1 MTVTTGVPDPGV
13 TVPWRLLTPEGSD
26 QFPHKKDCQI
36 ILQNFG
42 ARADGPRVK
51 RTICE
56 KQKEGEVESI
66 RTFFV
71 MEPGFHLLGHCWV
84 LRVRDWRADL

>member
-1 MTVTTGVPDPGV
+1 MTVTTGVPGV

-26 QFPHKKDCQI
+26 QFPHKKDCQL

-51 RTICE
+51 RKRSE
-56 KQKEGEVESI
+56 KQKEGESI
-66 RTFFV
+66 WTFFV

-84 LRVRDWRADL
+84 LRVIDWRANL